1 MNRTSR
7 SIFGGLV
14 LLVAV
19 CVTTH
24 ADVALH
30 ALFSDNAVL
39 QQQMKVPIWG
49 TAAVGENVTVHFQKQ
64 TVSTIAT
71 NGQWKVVLKPLRP
84 GGPFSLEV
92 RGATTITR
100 TNILVGEVWVCSG
113 QSNMQWPL
121 TSCENAQEAITNA
134 ADPMLRLITIPNLH
148 ADTPQRDVKA
158 SWVACGPDT
167 VRGFSG
173 VAYYF
178 GRDLRKARKAP
189 VGLIH
194 SSWGGSPAETW
205 TPRGSFESD
214 PILKPIILEFDRI
227 VQSYPQRRTEYKQGE
242 AELLKKHEEAVAKA
256 KAEGKQAPPPPR
268 PPGDPA
274 MNPHRPSAL
283 YNAMIA
289 PLQPFAI
296 RGAIWYQGESNAG
309 DAWRYRT
316 LFPTMIRA
324 WRETWGQGD
333 FPFLFVQLAPCGSP
347 AEGVSR
353 WAELREAQLFTSQ
366 TVPKTAMAVITDA
379 GDCADIHPKR
389 KEPVGARLALAART
403 VAHGER
409 IVSSGPVYQ
418 SAKIEGDRVTLTFQN
433 AGGGLVAKDGELK
446 GFIVAGADQRFFP
459 AKAEIK
465 GKTVVVSSADV
476 KQPVAVRFGWAD
488 CPSVNLYNKEG
499 LPATPFRSDDFPMMT
514 KPK

>member
-1 MNRTSR
+1 MNPALRHVMIALSL
-7 SIFGGLV
+7 SLCLAASAF
-14 LLVAV
+14 
-19 CVTTH
+19 
-24 ADVALH
+24 ADVTLH

-49 TAAVGENVTVHFQKQ
+49 TAAVDEKVTVQFQKQ
-64 TVSTIAT
+64 TVATSAT
-71 NGQWKVVLKPLRP
+71 NGEWKVVLKPLRA
-84 GGPFSLEV
+84 GGPFSLV
-92 RGATTITR
+92 ARGANTITR

-121 TSCENAQEAITNA
+121 SSSENPQAAVTNA
-134 ADPMLRLITIPNLH
+134 ADPMLRLITVPNTH
-148 ADTPQRDVKA
+148 ADMPQRDVKA
-158 SWVACGPDT
+158 SWVGCAPDT
-167 VRGFSG
+167 ARGFSA
-173 VAYYF
+173 VAYFF
-178 GRDLRKARKAP
+178 GRDLRTARKVP

-205 TPRGSFESD
+205 TPRSYFESD
-214 PILKPIILEFDRI
+214 PVLKPIIQEYDRV
-227 VQSYPQRRTEYKQGE
+227 VQSYPQRLTEYKQAE

-256 KAEGKQAPPPPR
+256 KAEGKQAPQPPR

-274 MNPHRPSAL
+274 MNAHRPAAL

-289 PLQPFAI
+289 SLQPFAI

-418 SAKIEGDRVTLTFQN
+418 SAKIEGDHVTLTFQN
-433 AGGGLVAKDGELK
+433 AGGGLVAMDGELK
-446 GFIVAGADQRFFP
+446 GFIIAGSDQRFVP

-465 GKTVVVSSADV
+465 GNTVVVSSPDV
-476 KQPVAVRFGWAD
+476 KQPEAVRYGWAD
-488 CPSVNLYNKEG
+488 CPSVNLFNKEG
-499 LPATPFRSDDFPMMT
+499 LPATPFRTDDFPMVT